1 MKTIPYWLDDFPR
14 PADLP
19 TAPLPEAVDVAV
31 VGGGYTGLGAARALA
46 QSGYRVAVLEQGNI
60 GFGASAMNGG
70 QVGPGVKLDIQSV
83 FKQYGPEVGREVWQ
97 ATLDAIAALEE
108 TLHSEQIEAD
118 YTPTGHLV
126 CAFRPKNY
134 PALAK
139 SIDWMDK
146 HLGCGDKFRLVP
158 PEEMRTE
165 LGSDIYFG
173 GMVEEFGG
181 GLHPAKYLFGLARA
195 TARAGAL
202 VVENT
207 RVERLERNG
216 DGFLLQTSQGQLTA
230 DAVLLAT
237 NGYTG
242 PLVPAIQRGVFTVG
256 SYMIVTEP
264 LPEALQRDLVPNN
277 RVMYDT
283 KNFLNYFRLM
293 PDGRMS
299 MGGRNNLSPNLDLM
313 ESARALAHRMV
324 EIFPQLK
331 GVPITHTWTGRLGI
345 TFDLMPHIG
354 QAGGVY
360 YAYGYG
366 GHGVALAAHLGR
378 EAARLMTGQTQR
390 SAFAEVKHLKY
401 PFYRGNPWFLPFA
414 ASYYRFLDRVA

>member
-19 TAPLPEAVDVAV
+19 SSPLPDAVEVAV
-31 VGGGYTGLGAARALA
+31 VGGGYTGLGAARTLALA
-46 QSGYRVAVLEQGNI
+46 GHRVAVLEQGNI
-60 GFGASAMNGG
+60 GYGASAMNGG
-70 QVGPGVKLDIQSV
+70 QVGPGVKLGIESV
-83 FKQYGPEVGREVWQ
+83 FKQYGPDAGHEVWQ
-97 ATLDAIAALEE
+97 ATLDAIAALEA
-108 TLHSEQIEAD
+108 TLQTGQIEAN
-118 YTPTGHLV
+118 YTPSGHLA
-126 CAFRPKNY
+126 CAVKPAHYR
-134 PALAK
+134 ALAK
-139 SIDWMDK
+139 SIDWMAK
-146 HLGCGDKFRLVP
+146 NLGCGDKLKLVP
-158 PEEMRTE
+158 PEQMRRE
-165 LGSDIYFG
+165 LGTDIYHG
-173 GMVEEFGG
+173 ALVEEIGG
-181 GLHPAKYLFGLARA
+181 GIHPAKYLFGLARA

-202 VVENT
+202 LCENT
-207 RVERLERNG
+207 RVQGIERNG
-216 DGFLLQTSQGQLTA
+216 SGFVLKTTQGQVRA

-242 PLVPAIQRGVFTVG
+242 PLVKGIQNGVFTVG

-264 LPEALQRDLVPNN
+264 LPDSLQRELVPHN

-313 ESARALAHRMV
+313 ESARALTRRMV

-331 GVPITHTWTGRLGI
+331 GIPITHTWTGKLGI

-354 QAGGVY
+354 CVDGIY

-378 EAARLMTGQTQR
+378 EAARLMTGQIQR
-390 SAFAEVKHLKY
+390 SVFAEVKHLKY
-401 PFYRGNPWFLPFA
+401 PFYRGEPWFLPFA